1 MPPSKGIFVAGD
13 CGADPRYTFCV
24 SPSFVFYQIDNCSH
38 CGGPRIVPGF
48 SKPAATPQCLTCTG
62 YEDWVE
68 PMEPTSPFEGWET
81 EAVPREPPLSDPG
94 SGVPSLIGGP
104 YDSKLLLELSAQV
117 GSFQMAVLNQEGSA
131 AEAFLRNIMRIAET
145 LLGK

>member
-1 MPPSKGIFVAGD
+1 MPPSKGIFVAED
-13 CGADPRYTFCV
+13 SGADPRYTFCV
-24 SPSFVFYQIDNCSH
+24 APSFILYQIDNCAR

-68 PMEPTSPFEGWET
+68 PMEPSPSFEGWET
-81 EAVPREPPLSDPG
+81 EAVPREASLSSPPRSVED
-94 SGVPSLIGGP
+94 LIGGM
-104 YDSKLLLELSAQV
+104 YDPKQILELSAQV